1 MEKNL
6 IQVSIQKRYTKMTMT
21 IELLAE
27 RVTVLEKQVAML
39 LANNKKMKCRKNK
52 KSASGSDDDKPKKKR
67 LSGYLL
73 YINAHRDEAKSK
85 LESKLKGDEKVKTTD
100 VTKKLA
106 EMWKAQKESVREEW
120 NNKAKKMKEEE

>member
-1 MEKNL
+1 
-6 IQVSIQKRYTKMTMT
+6 MTMT

-39 LANNKKMKCRKNK
+39 LSNDKKKGKKNK
-52 KSASGSDDDKPKKKR
+52 KAAAAGDDDKPKKKR

-85 LESKLKGDEKVKTTD
+85 LESKLKGDDKVKTTD

-120 NNKAKKMKEEE
+120 NTKAKKMKEEEEA